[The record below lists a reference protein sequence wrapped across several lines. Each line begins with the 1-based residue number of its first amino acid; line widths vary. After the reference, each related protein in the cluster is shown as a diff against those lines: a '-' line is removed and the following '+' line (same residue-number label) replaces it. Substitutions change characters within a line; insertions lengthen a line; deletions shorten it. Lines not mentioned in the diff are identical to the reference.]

1 MVFFIDTDSEL
12 NYKHVA
18 DLGIDTKVI
27 RMPYYL
33 DDEEIFADITDFNSK
48 EFFDKLRNG
57 SKASTAG
64 LNVIDYINYFEP
76 YIAQGEEIFYIS
88 FGASFSGTFNY
99 LDMALKELKEKYP
112 DMKFTRFDTNA
123 ISLATGI
130 QIIAGARMLKEGKS
144 IEETIETLTELSKK
158 VNLTIVADD
167 LQYLKRGGR
176 LSAGK
181 ALIGGILKVK
191 PYIKLTEDGKLR
203 PVASVPGRNKAL
215 MMAINEV
222 SAEAVDAN
230 LPIVIMNADCNEDAE
245 RVKARLNELRP
256 ELKVW
261 ICDIGPVIGAHCGPG
276 ALGIIYVGGDRPIV
290 NA

>member
-33 DDEEIFADITDFNSK
+33 DDEEIFADVTDFNSK

-144 IEETIETLTELSKK
+144 IEEIIETLTELSKK

>member
-33 DDEEIFADITDFNSK
+33 DDEEIFADVTDFNSK

-64 LNVIDYINYFEP
+64 LNVVDYINYFEP

-144 IEETIETLTELSKK
+144 VEETIEALTELSKK

-215 MMAINEV
+215 MMAISEV
-222 SAEAVDAN
+222 TAEAVDAN
-230 LPIVIMNADCNEDAE
+230 LPIVIMNADCKEDAE

-256 ELKVW
+256 ELEVW

-276 ALGIIYVGGDRPIV
+276 ALGIIYVGGDRPVV

>member
-12 NYKHVA
+12 NYEHVKS
-18 DLGIDTKVI
+18 LGIDTKVI
-27 RMPYYL
+27 RMPYSI
-33 DDEEIFADITDFNSK
+33 DDEEIFADITEFNSK

-64 LNVIDYINYFEP
+64 LNVADYINYFEP
-76 YIAQGEEIFYIS
+76 YVAQGEEIFYIS

-112 DMKFTRFDTNA
+112 NMKFTRFDTNA

-130 QIIAGARMLKEGKS
+130 QIMAGARMLKEGKS
-144 IEETIETLTELSKK
+144 VEEVVAELTELSKK
-158 VNLTIVADD
+158 VNLSIVADD

-181 ALIGGILKVK
+181 ALIGSILKVK
-191 PYIKLTEDGKLR
+191 PYIKLTQDGKLR

-215 MMAINEV
+215 MMAINDT
-222 SAEAVDAN
+222 ANEAIDVK
-230 LPIVIMNADCNEDAE
+230 LPIVIMNADCNADAE
-245 RVKARLNELRP
+245 RAKARLNELRP
-256 ELKVW
+256 ELDVW

-276 ALGIIYVGGDRPIV
+276 ALGIIYVGGDRPVINV
-290 NA
+290 

>member
-33 DDEEIFADITDFNSK
+33 DDEEIFADVTDFNSK

-276 ALGIIYVGGDRPIV
+276 ALGIIYVGGDRPVV